1 LLELKSLGM
10 DRVYMGLE
18 SGSDEVLERVVK
30 GETATSMITAAE
42 KVNRAGLFLSVT
54 VLLGLGGVAL
64 SHRHAEETARVL
76 CEMAPKQIAAL
87 TLMVLDNTPLGK
99 AWRAGDFVLPSAQQ
113 ILQELH
119 LLVSGLHG
127 VRCQFHAN
135 HASTYLPLAGRL
147 PRNHGQFLE
156 SIEKAM
162 QGITPLVPDYRRAL

>member
-1 LLELKSLGM
+1 
-10 DRVYMGLE
+10 MGLE
-18 SGSDEVLERVVK
+18 SGSDEVLERVGK
-30 GETATSMITAAE
+30 GETATSMIAAAE

-54 VLLGLGGVAL
+54 VLLGLGGAAL

-99 AWRAGDFVLPSAQQ
+99 ACRAGDFVLPSAQQ

-147 PRNHGQFLE
+147 PKNQGQFLE